1 MKYSKATQETVDM
14 VNEISGKLGLDIY
27 GVKFEPV
34 YVEKAKEVCKVVR
47 ANDFTKYKAM
57 EEDLVFVVCY
67 KDFFEGINEMGHEY
81 ASEDLKYKSLRLAME
96 QVSYDAEKS
105 KLVIG
110 CRSVTLPLGYC
121 IGNEDVVKSA
131 LESSMI
137 MAKIEQ
143 DKKDKEEE
151 RKALKAKKNKKG
163 NK

>member
-1 MKYSKATQETVDM
+1 MKYTKATQETVDM

-47 ANDFTKYKAM
+47 ANDFTKYKAN
-57 EEDLVFVVCY
+57 EDDLVFVVCY

-96 QVSYDAEKS
+96 QVSFDPEKA
-105 KLVIG
+105 KLIIG
-110 CRSVTLPLGYC
+110 CRSVTLPVGYC
-121 IGNEDVVKSA
+121 VGCEDAVKSA
-131 LESSMI
+131 LDASMI

-151 RKALKAKKNKKG
+151 KKALRAKKNKK
-163 NK
+163 NEQ